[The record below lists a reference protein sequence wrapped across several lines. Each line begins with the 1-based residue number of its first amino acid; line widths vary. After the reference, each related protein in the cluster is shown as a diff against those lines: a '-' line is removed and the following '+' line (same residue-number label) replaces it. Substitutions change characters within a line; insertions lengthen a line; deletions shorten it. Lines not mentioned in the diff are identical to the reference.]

1 VRVIQSKHGLRV
13 AIMWIAALVA
23 LLPRPARAVDPF
35 EIEVYDG
42 TANQPGMPGIELHL
56 NTVPSGR
63 LDWNGPELPP
73 KMIVGY
79 AWERA
84 EARLATAS
92 FVQRH
97 SPSAAFGTQRC
108 RLIQPG
114 RPT

>member
-42 TANQPGMPGIELHL
+42 TANQPGMPG
-56 NTVPSGR
+56 
-63 LDWNGPELPP
+63 PP

-97 SPSAAFGTQRC
+97 SPSVAFGAQ
-108 RLIQPG
+108 
-114 RPT
+114 